1 MDFGDLSE
9 YMPVILVII
18 GLIVIQLFMRR
29 KGTSKS
35 SHQHS
40 VHAIL
45 SDVRVNLRL
54 VDILMEGEQ
63 IKRFAIN
70 GWKTSKNDI
79 EFLSQNLQSALTDAF
94 DIAQDY
100 NEQVATTKQF
110 QPSNYKA
117 SIDTV
122 KLKDRLQKCKSALE
136 DWLMTNVGTTDPGG
150 KSGIFDSL
158 IGRR

>member
-1 MDFGDLSE
+1 MDFGNLSE
-9 YMPVILVII
+9 VMPVILVIL
-18 GLIVIQLFMRR
+18 GLVALQFFMRR

-35 SHQHS
+35 SHQHQ

-45 SDVRVNLRL
+45 SDVRINLRL
-54 VDILMEGEQ
+54 VEILMEGEQ

-70 GWKTSKNDI
+70 GWNTSSNDI

-94 DIAQDY
+94 GIAQDY
-100 NEQVATTKQF
+100 NDQVATTKQF
-110 QPSNYKA
+110 QASNYEA

-122 KLKDRLQKCKSALE
+122 KLRDLLQKCKSGLE
-136 DWLMTNVGTTDPGG
+136 DWLMNNVGTTDPGG
-150 KSGIFDSL
+150 KTGIFDSL